1 MDENDKREKDGKRV
15 GKWISGRTSVRMEGE
30 GDTEKE
36 SEMKWSKIDHN
47 IGIL

>member
-1 MDENDKREKDGKRV
+1 MQKKIRQLRK
-15 GKWISGRTSVRMEGE
+15 GRKNRSY
-30 GDTEKE
+30 TEKE